1 MTKEGDFL
9 RKYNDVW
16 NKVNK
21 SIKKG
26 FDSKPIYNKQM
37 LKFKIKCRSKNMK
50 VFTFPWYKE
59 TNITANE
66 LQHITDDV
74 NTFLLTPYSK

>member
-1 MTKEGDFL
+1 MVKLNGWFFVTKEGDYL

-16 NKVNK
+16 KKVNK

-37 LKFKIKCRSKNMK
+37 LKFKIKCY
-50 VFTFPWYKE
+50 VDEATG
-59 TNITANE
+59 
-66 LQHITDDV
+66 
-74 NTFLLTPYSK
+74 